1 MAHQSTKARA
11 FVTSIAPDTEID
23 IKDPEPVEDKKE
35 EDYKAWS
42 TKVGAKLNF

>member
-11 FVTSIAPDTEID
+11 FVTSMTPDPEID

-35 EDYKAWS
+35 ED
-42 TKVGAKLNF
+42 LNLEEALTSL

>member
-11 FVTSIAPDTEID
+11 FVTSIAPAPEID

-35 EDYKAWS
+35 EDLDLEEELTS
-42 TKVGAKLNF
+42 L

>member
-11 FVTSIAPDTEID
+11 FVTSIAPEPEID

-35 EDYKAWS
+35 EDLSLEEALS
-42 TKVGAKLNF
+42 TL